1 MIEIFIQKEHIDRN
15 EILDEIE
22 KSKKD
27 FYAKTAALDK
37 GKKNAFSALK
47 WNEDSSLSGTI
58 DKTKS
63 ALGLDYL
70 GKGGSGNSGGSDKE
84 KLKKAAQ
91 QKSDSIA
98 SGGNKMTTITININK
113 LQDQT
118 VINVDKT
125 ETGLNNLGDKV
136 QEILL
141 RAVNSAN
148 QMQTG

>member
-1 MIEIFIQKEHIDRN
+1 
-15 EILDEIE
+15 
-22 KSKKD
+22 
-27 FYAKTAALDK
+27 
-37 GKKNAFSALK
+37 
-47 WNEDSSLSGTI
+47 
-58 DKTKS
+58 
-63 ALGLDYL
+63 
-70 GKGGSGNSGGSDKE
+70 
-84 KLKKAAQ
+84 
-91 QKSDSIA
+91 
-98 SGGNKMTTITININK
+98 MTTITININK